1 MIYESFPGLD
11 ALLLSLPGAQRDFKF
26 EWGWDR
32 YLVGGKMFAALMCPT
47 EKYDPAYAGHP
58 LLNLKADPEES
69 QLLRA
74 RYPDIL
80 PGLYADKRC
89 WVSVR
94 LDGAVP
100 PAQVE
105 ALCRRS
111 YELVF
116 AKLPKKVRLELQEEG
131 NHAGNAD

>member
-1 MIYESFPGLD
+1 MKVFPG
-11 ALLLSLPGAQRDFKF
+11 
-26 EWGWDR
+26 W
-32 YLVGGKMFAALMCPT
+32 T
-47 EKYDPAYAGHP
+47 
-58 LLNLKADPEES
+58 
-69 QLLRA
+69 
-74 RYPDIL
+74 
-80 PGLYADKRC
+80 RC

-131 NHAGNAD
+131 AHAGNTD

>member
-1 MIYESFPGLD
+1 MKVFPGWT
-11 ALLLSLPGAQRDFKF
+11 Q
-26 EWGWDR
+26 
-32 YLVGGKMFAALMCPT
+32 
-47 EKYDPAYAGHP
+47 
-58 LLNLKADPEES
+58 
-69 QLLRA
+69 
-74 RYPDIL
+74 
-80 PGLYADKRC
+80 C

-131 NHAGNAD
+131 AHAGNTD

>member
-1 MIYESFPGLD
+1 MKVFPG
-11 ALLLSLPGAQRDFKF
+11 
-26 EWGWDR
+26 W
-32 YLVGGKMFAALMCPT
+32 T
-47 EKYDPAYAGHP
+47 
-58 LLNLKADPEES
+58 
-69 QLLRA
+69 
-74 RYPDIL
+74 
-80 PGLYADKRC
+80 RC

-116 AKLPKKVRLELQEEG
+116 AKLPKKVRLELQGEG
-131 NHAGNAD
+131 

>member
-1 MIYESFPGLD
+1 MVYESFSGLY

-32 YLVGGKMFAALMCPT
+32 YLVGGKMFAAMMCPGG
-47 EKYDPAYAGHP
+47 EHDPVYAGHP

-69 QLLRA
+69 LRLRA

-80 PGLYADKRC
+80 PGFYADKRC
-89 WVSVR
+89 WVSIR

-105 ALCRRS
+105 ELCRRS

-116 AKLPKKVRLELQEEG
+116 AKLPKKVRLELQGGGEPCWKR
-131 NHAGNAD
+131 

>member
-1 MIYESFPGLD
+1 MKVFL
-11 ALLLSLPGAQRDFKF
+11 
-26 EWGWDR
+26 GW
-32 YLVGGKMFAALMCPT
+32 T
-47 EKYDPAYAGHP
+47 
-58 LLNLKADPEES
+58 
-69 QLLRA
+69 
-74 RYPDIL
+74 
-80 PGLYADKRC
+80 RC

-131 NHAGNAD
+131 AHAGNTD

>member
-1 MIYESFPGLD
+1 MRVFPG
-11 ALLLSLPGAQRDFKF
+11 
-26 EWGWDR
+26 W
-32 YLVGGKMFAALMCPT
+32 T
-47 EKYDPAYAGHP
+47 
-58 LLNLKADPEES
+58 
-69 QLLRA
+69 
-74 RYPDIL
+74 
-80 PGLYADKRC
+80 RC

-116 AKLPKKVRLELQEEG
+116 AKLPKKVRLELQGEQE
-131 NHAGNAD
+131 HAGNID

>member
-1 MIYESFPGLD
+1 MVYESCSG
-11 ALLLSLPGAQRDFKF
+11 
-26 EWGWDR
+26 
-32 YLVGGKMFAALMCPT
+32 
-47 EKYDPAYAGHP
+47 
-58 LLNLKADPEES
+58 
-69 QLLRA
+69 
-74 RYPDIL
+74 
-80 PGLYADKRC
+80 
-89 WVSVR
+89 

-131 NHAGNAD
+131 AHAGNTD